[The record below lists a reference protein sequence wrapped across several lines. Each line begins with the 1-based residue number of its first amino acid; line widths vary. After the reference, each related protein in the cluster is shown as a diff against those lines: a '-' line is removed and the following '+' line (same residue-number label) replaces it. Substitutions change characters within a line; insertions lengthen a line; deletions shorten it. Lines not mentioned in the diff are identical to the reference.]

1 MRHLINRSTWG
12 FFLTILLFFYFQ
24 ADAQK
29 SKSQLEKEKLA
40 AQKSILEAQ
49 QILKETTARQKGSMG
64 QLRAI
69 NKQVEAR
76 QKLIRSIKQEML
88 ILDEGIREDFTVI
101 TALENDLSDLKE
113 EYAAMVYSSYKSSNN
128 FNRLTFLFA
137 SESFDQLIM
146 RLKYLQQYSR
156 ARKNQVKLINEVR
169 DELLREKEQL
179 EKRKIE
185 KEQLLAEQMNETK
198 KLQKLKKEQNQVL
211 TNLKSREKEL
221 RKQIA
226 QRQKDVARLEKMIA
240 KMIREEIR
248 KSNLASE
255 KSKTVEINLSNL
267 TASFEK
273 NKSKLPWPTSS
284 GFISGHF
291 GTHPHPV
298 YKGIQVRNDG
308 IDIQTKKNEKV
319 RAVFPGKVKKIVV
332 VPGMKYVILIQ
343 HGNYYTLYARLKEV
357 YVQMGQQIGIN
368 DVLGAVNTDQNGVSE
383 LQFQIWKNTTKL
395 NPETWLVKK

>member
-1 MRHLINRSTWG
+1 MRHLNRSTWWI
-12 FFLTILLFFYFQ
+12 ILVIHIFFYFQ

-29 SKSQLEKEKLA
+29 SKSQLEKEKQA

-49 QILKETTARQKGSMG
+49 QILKETTARQKGSLG
-64 QLRAI
+64 QLQAI
-69 NKQVEAR
+69 NKEVEAR
-76 QKLIRSIKQEML
+76 QKLIRSIKQEMS
-88 ILDEGIREDFTVI
+88 ILQEGIKEDFTVI
-101 TALENDLSDLKE
+101 TSLENDLKDLKE
-113 EYAAMVYSSYKSSNN
+113 EYASMIYSAYKSSNN
-128 FNRLTFLFA
+128 FNRLTFLF
-137 SESFDQLIM
+137 SSKSFDQLIM
-146 RLKYLQQYSR
+146 RLKYLQQYSI
-156 ARKNQVKLINEVR
+156 ARKNQVKLITEVR
-169 DELLREKEQL
+169 EELLLEKQQL
-179 EKRKIE
+179 EKRKME
-185 KEQLLAEQMNETK
+185 KENLLAEQLNETK
-198 KLQKLKKEQNQVL
+198 KLQKLKKEQNRVL

-226 QRQKDVARLEKMIA
+226 QSQKDVVRLEKLIA

-273 NKSKLPWPTSS
+273 NKAKLPWPTST

-308 IDIQTKKNEKV
+308 INIQTKKNEKV
-319 RAVFPGKVKKIVV
+319 RAVFSGKVKKIVV

-357 YVQMGQQIGIN
+357 YVQMGQQIEIN
-368 DVLGAVNTDQNGVSE
+368 DVLGTVNTDQNGVSE

-395 NPETWLVKK
+395 NPEIWLVKK

>member
-1 MRHLINRSTWG
+1 MRQLNRSTWWI
-12 FFLTILLFFYFQ
+12 FILVHFFFYFQ
-24 ADAQK
+24 AEAQK
-29 SKSQLEKEKLA
+29 SKSQLEREKQD

-49 QILKETTARQKGSMG
+49 QILKETTARQKGSLG
-64 QLRAI
+64 QLQAI

-76 QKLIRSIKQEML
+76 QKLVRSIKQEMA
-88 ILDEGIREDFTVI
+88 IINDGIKEDFTVI
-101 TALENDLSDLKE
+101 NALEHDLKDLKE
-113 EYAAMVYSSYKSSNN
+113 EYATMVYSAYKSSNN
-128 FNRLTFLFA
+128 YSRLTFLF
-137 SESFDQLIM
+137 SSKSFDQLIM
-146 RLKYLQQYSR
+146 RLKYLQQYSK
-156 ARKNQVKLINEVR
+156 ARKNQVRLITEVR
-169 DELLREKEQL
+169 EELLLEKEQL
-179 EKRKIE
+179 EKKKKE
-185 KEQLLAEQMNETK
+185 KEELLAQQMDETK
-198 KLQKLKKEQNQVL
+198 NLQKLKKEQNRVL

-226 QRQKDVARLEKMIA
+226 KRQNDVAKLEKLIA

-255 KSKTVEINLSNL
+255 KSKAVEINLSNL

-273 NKSKLPWPTSS
+273 NKAKLPWPTSS
-284 GFISGHF
+284 GFISEHF

-298 YKGIQVRNDG
+298 YKGIKVRNDG
-308 IDIQTKKNEKV
+308 INIQTKKNEKV
-319 RAVFPGKVKKIVV
+319 KAIFTGKVKKIVV

-357 YVQMGQQIGIN
+357 YVQMGQHIEIN

-395 NPETWLVKK
+395 DPETWLVKK

>member
-1 MRHLINRSTWG
+1 MRQLNRSTWWI
-12 FFLTILLFFYFQ
+12 FVLFHFFFYFQ
-24 ADAQK
+24 AEAQK
-29 SKSQLEKEKLA
+29 SKSQLEREKLD

-49 QILKETTARQKGSMG
+49 QILKETTARQKGSLG
-64 QLRAI
+64 QLQAI

-76 QKLIRSIKQEML
+76 QKLVRSIKQEMA
-88 ILDEGIREDFTVI
+88 IINDGIKEDFTVI
-101 TALENDLSDLKE
+101 NALENDLKDLKE
-113 EYAAMVYSSYKSSNN
+113 EYATMVYSAYKSSNN
-128 FNRLTFLFA
+128 FSRLTFLF
-137 SESFDQLIM
+137 SSKSFDQLIM
-146 RLKYLQQYSR
+146 RLKYLQQYSK
-156 ARKNQVKLINEVR
+156 ARKNQVRLITEVR
-169 DELLREKEQL
+169 EELLLEKEQL
-179 EKRKIE
+179 EKKKKE
-185 KEQLLAEQMNETK
+185 KEELLAQQMDETK
-198 KLQKLKKEQNQVL
+198 NLQKLKKEQNRVL

-226 QRQKDVARLEKMIA
+226 KRQNDVAKLEKLIA
-240 KMIREEIR
+240 KIIREEIR

-255 KSKTVEINLSNL
+255 KSKAVEINLSNL

-273 NKSKLPWPTSS
+273 NKTKLPWPTSS

-298 YKGIQVRNDG
+298 YKGIKVRNDG
-308 IDIQTKKNEKV
+308 INIQTKKNEKV
-319 RAVFPGKVKKIVV
+319 KAVFTGKVKKIVV

-357 YVQMGQQIGIN
+357 YVQMGQHIEIN